1 MRYFPAVISVLVF
14 AAPASA
20 APRQPTASP
29 ASQVTAAQS
38 TPDERARQWLVV
50 LDDGDYGRG
59 WQEAGAAMKARQTAA
74 GWTAATRAA
83 REPLGAMASRNLKS
97 IELVRQDQAV
107 VRYDSVFAHKAAA
120 VETVTLG
127 LSNGG
132 WSVTGYTV
140 K

>member
-1 MRYFPAVISVLVF
+1 MRPVFAILFALVF
-14 AAPASA
+14 AAPALA
-20 APRQPTASP
+20 APRGPTP

-38 TPDERARQWLVV
+38 TPDERARQWLVL

-59 WQEAGAAMKARQTAA
+59 WQEAGAALKEHQNVA
-74 GWTAATRAA
+74 GWTAATKAA

-107 VRYDSVFAHKAAA
+107 VRYDSVFARKATA

-127 LSNGG
+127 LANDG
-132 WSVTGYTV
+132 WSVTAYAI